1 MSTPTNADRAESA
14 LQALEAFPMA
24 ENDLYT
30 DAKDLITNL
39 CHLVRREC
47 FPNSFAD
54 GEFDAVAFVTAAAMM
69 HDMEL
74 AEDEEE

>member
-39 CHLVRREC
+39 CHLVRREGGI
-47 FPNSFAD
+47 PD
-54 GEFDAVAFVTAAAMM
+54 FDAVAFVTAAAQM

-74 AEDEEE
+74 VEDEEE